1 MIVSRFQDRN
11 VELSRV
17 MDPHVELGL
26 LKIVLCYDREE
37 APRPQDHTLQ
47 FFSGSRQLATGKF
60 SFPATL
66 SEGYTMD

>member
-1 MIVSRFQDRN
+1 
-11 VELSRV
+11 